1 MTVTPAPVP
10 PTPNPDDGTNPT
22 PEPTPSPTPGDGST
36 PGTTPDGTTPGSTPN
51 PGNGSTP
58 ASASTP
64 APAAAG
70 PLDAL
75 ADVLEGAYESVT
87 GGPEADN
94 PVEEERIYDAENP
107 LGRESV
113 EDRCWVHWY
122 MIVGM
127 VLTAVYG
134 LAAALRRKNHERKL
148 RNDMNDVLGDGDG
161 KDPSGSPAAKPAGM
175 EA

>member
-10 PTPNPDDGTNPT
+10 PTP
-22 PEPTPSPTPGDGST
+22 EPTPTPN
-36 PGTTPDGTTPGSTPN
+36 PN
-51 PGNGSTP
+51 PGNGTTPGNDSTAAPAPAPSSSASAP
-58 ASASTP
+58 AS
-64 APAAAG
+64 AAAG

-75 ADVLEGAYESVT
+75 AGVLEGAYESVT
-87 GGPEADN
+87 GSPEADN

-113 EDRCWVHWY
+113 EDHCWVHWY

-134 LAAALRRKNHERKL
+134 LAAALRRKSHERKL
-148 RNDMNDVLGDGDG
+148 RNDMNDVLGGGDG
-161 KDPSGSPAAKPAGM
+161 KDPSGSPAVKPAGM